1 MSPAAGRRQR
11 GRAIALAALLVV
23 VAGVVAVG
31 LAANSSS
38 SGHHA
43 ASTQARVKRT
53 VASTA
58 THTRPATRRP
68 ASATTSAPAQTSST
82 ASSPEALT
90 AAQLQARGHQQMLSG
105 EYQTAIGTL
114 RQAVS
119 SSDPSSLTYAYA
131 LYDLGRS
138 LVLGGDPS
146 GAIPVLQ
153 QRLKIPN
160 QTPVVRQLLDQALRA
175 AGQLPAQSPTPT
187 TPGATTRPGKSEGH
201 GRGHPGP
208 TGGAGL
214 PAPSDGQG
222 NGHGKRHVVEHISVS
237 FVE

>member
-1 MSPAAGRRQR
+1 
-11 GRAIALAALLVV
+11 LLVV
-23 VAGVVAVG
+23 ILGVVGVG
-31 LAANSSS
+31 LAANTSNPGGHATSSQTR
-38 SGHHA
+38 A
-43 ASTQARVKRT
+43 KRT

-58 THTRPATRRP
+58 PRNRGAAKHTASARASKP
-68 ASATTSAPAQTSST
+68 ASTPST
-82 ASSPEALT
+82 AANSTAAPT
-90 AAQLQARGHQQMLSG
+90 AAQLQATGHQQMLDG
-105 EYQTAIGTL
+105 DYQTAIGTL

-138 LVLGGDPS
+138 LMLGGDPG

-175 AGQLPAQSPTPT
+175 AGQAPAQSTAPT
-187 TPGATTRPGKSEGH
+187 TPGATQSPGRSDGH
-201 GRGHPGP
+201 GQGHSGP

-214 PAPSDGQG
+214 PAPPDGRGQGQG
-222 NGHGKRHVVEHISVS
+222 NGHGNGHVVEHLSVS